1 MIEEALLA
9 WSASLGYRVAWAPV
23 GVLTDA
29 LADIRR
35 RRTAGEIDEAFAH
48 ENLDP
53 AFSGPV
59 GLDVVLD
66 LVRQAVDPARWR
78 VLVVVMPRPAHVVTF
93 LAGGVRAEAVMPPT
107 YERYR
112 PVFEDVRQALL
123 ETVLRGAAL
132 HTLNVPLKA
141 LAARLGLVRYGRN
154 NVTYAPSIGSYLQL
168 LGYLTDAGLP
178 VVEGW
183 QASEPLLLDECADCG
198 VCEAVCPTGAIGSDR
213 VLVRAERCLTLANET
228 PGAWP
233 SWVPPGGHHCLI
245 GCLLC
250 QRACPANPPLPVE
263 RTRVVFTEEE
273 TSTLLGDS
281 ERVGPT
287 WDSIR
292 AKLEDLGQPY
302 QEEVMG
308 RNLRALLRCGHDR
321 RADFENRVRR

>member
-1 MIEEALLA
+1 MIEKALLA
-9 WSASLGYRVAWAPV
+9 WSESLGYRVAWAPV

-35 RRTAGEIDEAFAH
+35 RRTTGEIDEAFAR

-59 GLDVVLD
+59 GLDQAFA
-66 LVRQAVDPARWR
+66 LVKQAADPARWR
-78 VLVVVMPRPAHVVTF
+78 VLVVVVPRPAHVVTF
-93 LAGGVRAEAVMPPT
+93 LTGGARVEAVMPPT

-112 PVFEDVRQALL
+112 PLFEDVRRALL
-123 ETVLRGAAL
+123 DTVLRGAAL

-154 NVTYAPSIGSYLQL
+154 NVTYAPSFGSYLQL
-168 LGYLTDAGLP
+168 LGYLTDAALP
-178 VVEGW
+178 VAEGW
-183 QASEPLLLDECADCG
+183 RASEPALLDECADCG

-233 SWVPPGGHHCLI
+233 SWVPAGAHHCLI

-250 QRACPANPPLPVE
+250 QRACPANPPLPLE

-273 TSTLLGDS
+273 TITLLGDG
-281 ERVGPT
+281 ERIGPA

-292 AKLEDLGQPY
+292 ARLEDLGQPY
-302 QEEVMG
+302 QEEVVG
-308 RNLRALLRCGHDR
+308 RNLRALLGCRHDR
-321 RADFENRVRR
+321 RPEFGNQVAR